1 MLMRLML
8 LWLAL
13 LGAQL
18 AMAEKLSVPGQLIAE
33 TDTPTPGKTVTLA
46 FLFEPRPG
54 WHGYWE
60 NPGDAGLGLQLEWQ
74 LPQGVKAG
82 KPRYP
87 VPDPLLIGGLM
98 NHVYERP
105 FAVLVDLQ
113 LSPDLSVGAALPI
126 KVRGEW
132 LACTDKI
139 CVPQT
144 DEFALELTSGT
155 GKIDPAQRQRFD
167 RWRTELPVPLDQ
179 PARFAI
185 DGDAYRIAIPYPA
198 RAPIDRPWFFALGND
213 SIRHAA
219 AQKARRVGDWLVIE
233 SEALPG
239 AKPVE
244 GLLRIGDGQGLL
256 VRTVAGVIPKGG
268 DEIGTLGPGSAKA
281 GTSSSTMALPW
292 LLLAALMGGLLL
304 NLMPCVFPILG
315 LKALALAKAGGNE
328 ADARGDALAYSAGV
342 VLSCV
347 ALGGL
352 LLALRAG
359 GEEIG
364 WAFQLQEP
372 AFVLFLLLLMVA
384 VTANLA
390 GLFELTGLGRGETLS
405 RLPGRAGSF
414 WTGVLAALVAT
425 PCTGPFM
432 AAALGAA
439 LLLPTAEALALFA
452 ALGLGIAMPFL
463 AIAYVA
469 RLRRMLPRSGPWL
482 TTFRRAMAV
491 PMALTTFALAWL
503 IWRQAGDFGLWI
515 GIGASSI
522 LIALLWLYAR
532 SAGSMRHAGAAALM
546 ATLAIYG
553 AAAHFLPTEGARSGA
568 AAKLDGESF
577 NPQRLIALRK
587 EGRPIFLY
595 FTADWC
601 VTCKVNEAAAIGRA
615 ETKRLFEQ
623 SGVTVMVGD
632 FTRRDPAIARFLEQ
646 HGRSGVPLYL
656 YYPPK
661 GAPVELPQLLTP
673 GQIEDA
679 VSGRGA
685 QPV

>member
-1 MLMRLML
+1 MRRLIRLLL

-13 LGAQL
+13 FGGQQAVAQ
-18 AMAEKLSVPGQLIAE
+18 ELSVPGQLVAE
-33 TDTPTPGKTVTLA
+33 TDVPASGKTVTLA
-46 FLFEPRPG
+46 FLFEPSLG

-60 NPGDAGLGLQLEWQ
+60 NPGDAGLGLQLQWQ
-74 LPQGVKAG
+74 LPDGVKAG

-87 VPDPLLIGGLM
+87 VPQPLLIGGLM

-113 LSPDLSVGAALPI
+113 LAADMAAGAALPI
-126 KVRGEW
+126 KVRGDW

-144 DEFALELTSGT
+144 GEFALQLTVGN
-155 GKIDPAQRQRFD
+155 GKIIPSQRERFD

-185 DGDAYRIAIPYPA
+185 DGGAYRIAIPYPA
-198 RAPIDRPWFFALGND
+198 SAPIDRPWFFAFSND

-219 AQKARRVGDWLVIE
+219 PQKALRVGDWLVIE
-233 SEALPG
+233 SEALPS

-268 DEIGTLGPGSAKA
+268 DEIGTLGPGGTKA

-328 ADARGDALAYSAGV
+328 AEAGGDALAYSAGV

-352 LLALRAG
+352 LLILRAG

-390 GLFELTGLGRGETLS
+390 GLFELNGFGWGGSLTRKSGIG
-405 RLPGRAGSF
+405 GSF

-439 LLLPTAEALALFA
+439 LLLPTVEALLLFT
-452 ALGLGIAMPFL
+452 ALGLGIALPFL
-463 AIAYVA
+463 AIAFVP
-469 RLRRMLPRSGPWL
+469 RLRAVLPKPGPWL
-482 TTFRRAMAV
+482 GTFRKAMAV
-491 PMALTTFALAWL
+491 PMALTALALGWL
-503 IWRQAGDFGLWI
+503 LWRQSGDTALWI
-515 GIGASSI
+515 GFAASAAV
-522 LIALLWLYAR
+522 LALLWLYAR
-532 SAGSMRHAGAAALM
+532 GPIGMRNSGVAAFAAALLIYAGAARLLPAD
-546 ATLAIYG
+546 ATYRN
-553 AAAHFLPTEGARSGA
+553 AAT
-568 AAKLDGESF
+568 KVDGEPF
-577 NPQRLIALRK
+577 DAARLTALRAA
-587 EGRPIFLY
+587 GTPVFLY

-601 VTCKVNEAAAIGRA
+601 VSCKVNEAAVIGRA
-615 ETKRLFEQ
+615 ETERIFRKK
-623 SGVTVMVGD
+623 GVIVMVGD
-632 FTRRDPAIARFLEQ
+632 FTRRDPAIARFLAE
-646 HGRSGVPLYL
+646 HGRPGVPLYL
-656 YYPPK
+656 YYPARGGPI
-661 GAPVELPQLLTP
+661 ELPQLLTP
-673 GQIEDA
+673 GIIAEA
-679 VSGRGA
+679 VAR
-685 QPV
+685 